1 MKQYYQRLSLKVKLV
16 VIFLAVIIA
25 NLCANLFYRQEV
37 KRLVQFYNVSQTE
50 HYRVNKISVS
60 LKNAKLRLDE
70 YYSGG
75 EESAVSVYEE
85 EKEEVL
91 SLVGQL
97 TNERNNSAEWY
108 MIHAISNASE
118 VFFQKS
124 DITIRKKRDGE
135 AFAYVEYYQ
144 AGRIQGYLSGY
155 LNEYLNILL
164 EKDGEEYARLEKRA
178 GNMEVM
184 TRLFLIGSVAASLL
198 AAMQLSEAVSSPVR
212 KLAEY
217 ARKISKGNFDLEDIE
232 VVSGDEVGELASAFN
247 TMKDDI
253 RRLIEDLNK
262 KSEVEAKLHQQEL
275 KNIRM
280 DELLKESQ
288 LLALQS
294 QINPH
299 FLFNTLNSISRS
311 AQYETPDVTTA
322 LIRSL
327 ADLFRY
333 NLDHFNRLSTV
344 GEELDIVEKYIY
356 IQRHRF
362 GDRIRYRARGSE
374 EHRGDLIP
382 SMTLQPLVENA
393 IIHGI
398 ENLEFGGAILVD
410 ISCRGGLLCIRICD
424 NGCGIERE
432 RLREIW
438 SGNSGKRRGHTTG
451 IGLSNIAARIRL
463 YPGGTCRLYSSPRYG
478 TIVQILFPRMTE
490 EKDEL

>member
-16 VIFLAVIIA
+16 VILLAVIIV
-25 NLCANLFYRQEV
+25 NFCANLFYRQEV
-37 KRLVQFYNVSQTE
+37 KNLIEFYNVSQTG
-50 HYRVNKISVS
+50 HYRVSKISVS

-75 EESAVSVYEE
+75 EEEAAAAYEE
-85 EKEEVL
+85 EKEEAL
-91 SLVGQL
+91 SYISQL
-97 TNERNNSAEWY
+97 TNERDNPAEWY
-108 MIHAISNASE
+108 MIHAITNTAE

-124 DITIRKKRDGE
+124 DTTVRKKRDSE
-135 AFAYVEYYQ
+135 EYIYIEYYQ
-144 AGRIQGYLSGY
+144 AARIQGYLNGY

-164 EKDGEEYARLEKRA
+164 EKDGEEYARLEQRA
-178 GNMEVM
+178 AHMEKM
-184 TRLFLIGSVAASLL
+184 TRLLLIGSFLISFF
-198 AAMQLSEAVSSPVR
+198 AAMNLAEAVASPIR

-217 ARKISKGNFDLEDIE
+217 SRKISKGNFDLDNIE
-232 VVSGDEVGELASAFN
+232 VTNKDEVGELAAAFN
-247 TMKDDI
+247 TMKNNI
-253 RRLIEDLNK
+253 RSLIEDLNQ
-262 KSEVEAKLHQQEL
+262 KSQVEAKLHQQEL

-322 LIRSL
+322 LIRNL

-333 NLDHFNRLSTV
+333 NLDHFNRLSTM

-356 IQRHRF
+356 IQQHRF
-362 GDRIRYRARGSE
+362 GDRIRYLVRESE
-374 EHRGDLIP
+374 ENRNYLIP

-398 ENLEFGGAILVD
+398 EDLEFGGTILIDV
-410 ISCRGGLLCIRICD
+410 SCQKDLLRIRICD
-424 NGCGIERE
+424 NGCGIERT
-432 RLREIW
+432 RLRELW
-438 SGNSGKRRGHTTG
+438 SEHTGKRRGHTTG

-463 YPGGTCRLYSSPRYG
+463 YPGGDCKMYSSPRYG
-478 TIVQILFPRMTE
+478 TIVQILFPQMTE